1 MSQNVKLVIDKIA
14 AKNPRHAQKLRLDL
28 KEWDQKSLERF
39 DRFYD
44 RYENYL
50 DKEGLELDYGV
61 DAYLQIIEKTLEER
75 MRLSVGNRL
84 FSEPQLGQNKRGE
97 NEIYLNGMMFA
108 RFLWRQQFGL
118 SRFYQEALS
127 LFAQGPLRYLE
138 LCGDQWVWVED
149 TMDLIGWTGVYDVM
163 EFSEG
168 TSEVAHEYMP
178 GRPISFLKGGLD
190 CFQTDYKY
198 DLIVLGQIL
207 GRMPNPGLTLQKVKS
222 LLSANGSIFF
232 SATVNAPVRSR
243 RGFSSLHILKELIHE
258 AGLSIEKDVTIVSDD
273 LPMDRVEPLKAA
285 ISYGA
290 FLKIKA

>member
-1 MSQNVKLVIDKIA
+1 MSHNVNLVIDKIA

-28 KEWDQKSLERF
+28 KEWDQKAIDRF

-44 RYENYL
+44 RYEHYL

-61 DAYLQIIEKTLEER
+61 DAYLQIIEKTLKER

-84 FSEPQLGQNKRGE
+84 FSEPQIAQTQEGE
-97 NEIYLNGMMFA
+97 KEVHLNGMMFA

-118 SRFYQEALS
+118 SRFYQES
-127 LFAQGPLRYLE
+127 LPKFVKGPIRYLE

-149 TMDLIGWTGVYDVM
+149 TMDMIGWTGVYDVM

-178 GRPISFLKGGLD
+178 GRPISFIEGGLSQY
-190 CFQTDYKY
+190 QTDRKY

-207 GRMPNPGLTLQKVKS
+207 GRMTNPSQTLLKIKS
-222 LLSANGSIFF
+222 LLSEKGTIFF

-258 AGLSIEKDVTIVSDD
+258 AGLSIEKDITIVSDD

-290 FLKIKA
+290 FLKNKA